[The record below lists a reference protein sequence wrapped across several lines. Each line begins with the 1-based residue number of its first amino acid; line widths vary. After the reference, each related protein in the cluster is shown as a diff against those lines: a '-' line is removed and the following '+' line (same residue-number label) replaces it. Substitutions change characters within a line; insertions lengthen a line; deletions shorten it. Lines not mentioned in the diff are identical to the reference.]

1 MDKPY
6 ILVLSDDP
14 DVCDVIRSI
23 PAITRFKLVVRQE
36 EADWADRI
44 EQTTPDVA
52 LLHFQSFTE
61 ETYRLLSERNF
72 FPRTELML
80 VSDGLPNQWVDLTME
95 RGGSFHFRL
104 PLEQAVLEDVFA
116 ELADEIQPASTN
128 IQPVKSS
135 LNQFGLLLGSSR
147 PMVRLYRKLRKV
159 AATEASVMFIGESG
173 TGKELAAHTIHILSD
188 RKDAPF
194 IAVNCAAMSADLAES
209 ELFGHIKGAFTDAKQ
224 DRAGVFEQAEGG
236 TLFLDEV
243 TEMPLDLQAKLLRV
257 LETGEYRRVGSERVR
272 QANVRV
278 VSATNRNPQQAVQD
292 AILREDVYFR
302 LAHIPIELPPLRVR
316 GTDIV
321 ELAQHFL
328 AYRNAQEQQLKS
340 IDQAA
345 LQRIAEYPWPG
356 NVRELKHTIERAYIL
371 AGDCIG
377 VDHLQLDN
385 DAAVPGTPD
394 DDYTIHLDG
403 DTPLHEIE
411 RKVIMSTLEA
421 LDGNKSQAAAKL
433 GISTKTLY
441 NKLDKYSDE
450 EH

>member
-1 MDKPY
+1 MGKPY

-14 DVCDVIRSI
+14 DVCSVIREI
-23 PAITRFKLVVRQE
+23 PAISRFRLVVHHE
-36 EADWADRI
+36 ETDWAERI

-52 LLHFQSFTE
+52 LLHFQNFTKQ
-61 ETYRLLSERNF
+61 TYQALSERNF

-80 VSDGLPNQWVDLTME
+80 VSDGLPNQWLDLTME

-104 PLEQAVLEDVFA
+104 PLEETLLQDVFA
-116 ELADEIQPASTN
+116 ELAEEIQPITQN
-128 IQPVKSS
+128 IQPVKSR

-159 AATEASVMFIGESG
+159 AATEANVMFIGESG
-173 TGKELAAHTIHILSD
+173 TGKELAAHTIHILSG
-188 RKDAPF
+188 RNDASF
-194 IAVNCAAMSADLAES
+194 IAVNCAAMSAELAES
-209 ELFGHIKGAFTDAKQ
+209 ELFGHIKGAFTDAKK

-257 LETGEYRRVGSERVR
+257 LETGEFRPVGSEQVR
-272 QANVRV
+272 LANVRV

-292 AILREDVYFR
+292 NVLREDLYFR
-302 LAHIPIELPPLRVR
+302 LAHIPIELPPLRER
-316 GTDIV
+316 STDIV

-340 IDQAA
+340 ISQDA
-345 LQRIAEYPWPG
+345 LALIAKYQWPG

-371 AGDCIG
+371 AGDCIN
-377 VDHLQLDN
+377 VDHLQLDL
-385 DAAVPGTPD
+385 DTPKMAPSD
-394 DDYTIHLDG
+394 DEYTIHLDG
-403 DTPLHEIE
+403 ETPLHEIE
-411 RKVIMSTLEA
+411 RKVILSTLEA
-421 LDGNKSQAAAKL
+421 LDGNKSQSAAKL

-441 NKLDKYSDE
+441 NKLDKYGDDE
-450 EH
+450 L